1 MQIALL
7 DVGRQT
13 GARPAALNVAN
24 DDRDLGHRRPTNRFG
39 LERNPRASAARHS
52 EIPAVR
58 TSEGDRDR
66 CQFVFGLDKN
76 PAILWQ
82 LAPERF
88 HHGRPRRDRVTGA
101 EAHAARDQSVGQ
113 RLVPVHRDLRASAR
127 SWDVLEP
134 IMLRENVA
142 HGIRVTGLERHQ
154 RGVDHALVF
163 AAEFFSDDSF

>member
-1 MQIALL
+1 DRALETTCHARRREHDARAVAVTAEDRLMQIALL

-82 LAPERF
+82 LAPER
-88 HHGRPRRDRVTGA
+88 
-101 EAHAARDQSVGQ
+101 
-113 RLVPVHRDLRASAR
+113 
-127 SWDVLEP
+127 
-134 IMLRENVA
+134 
-142 HGIRVTGLERHQ
+142 
-154 RGVDHALVF
+154 
-163 AAEFFSDDSF
+163 